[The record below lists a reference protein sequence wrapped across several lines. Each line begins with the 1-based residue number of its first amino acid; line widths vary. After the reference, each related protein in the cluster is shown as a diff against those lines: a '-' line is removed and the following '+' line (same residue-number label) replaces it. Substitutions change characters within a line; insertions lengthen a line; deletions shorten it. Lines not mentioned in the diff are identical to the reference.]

1 MSPEPITAERIYHQL
16 KLDIMS
22 GRFHP
27 GVSVISQVVAA
38 EYGTS
43 VSPVRDAMHRLL
55 GERLLRHHEGGGFEI
70 PHVTADELRSLYQW
84 HDEIIRL
91 AIRHRDASAAM
102 DTAIE
107 QRLEKLDGENGLAI
121 VQATTEV
128 FQTIARGSSN
138 SEHAFAIAE
147 IGGRLFTIR
156 LSEHGL
162 RDRKSELIAVWN
174 GYVCGQES
182 AIRDAIRAY
191 HRRRMRRVPMIID
204 ALYAP

>member
-1 MSPEPITAERIYHQL
+1 MSPEPATAERIYHQL

-27 GVSVISQVVAA
+27 GVSVISQLVAA

-70 PHVTADELRSLYQW
+70 PHVTADELRNLYQW

-91 AIRHRDASAAM
+91 AIRHRDALALPDA
-102 DTAIE
+102 AIE
-107 QRLEKLDGENGLAI
+107 ERLEKLDGEDSLAI
-121 VQATTEV
+121 VWATTEL

-138 SEHAFAIAE
+138 SEHAFAIAD

-156 LSEHGL
+156 LSEYGL

-174 GYVCGQES
+174 GYTCGQES
-182 AIRDAIRAY
+182 TVRDAIRAY
-191 HRRRMRRVPMIID
+191 HRRRIRRISMIID

>member
-1 MSPEPITAERIYHQL
+1 MSPEPVTAERIYHQL

-27 GVSVISQVVAA
+27 GASVISQVVAA

-70 PHVTADELRSLYQW
+70 PHVTADELRNLYQW

-91 AIRHRDASAAM
+91 AIRHRDTLTPPDA
-102 DTAIE
+102 AIE
-107 QRLEKLDGENGLAI
+107 ERLEKLDGEDSLAI
-121 VQATTEV
+121 VWATTEL
-128 FQTIARGSSN
+128 FQAIAHCSSN
-138 SEHAFAIAE
+138 SEHASAIAG
-147 IGGRLFTIR
+147 ISDRLFAIR

-182 AIRDAIRAY
+182 AVRDAIRAY
-191 HRRRMRRVPMIID
+191 HRRRIRRVSMIID
-204 ALYAP
+204 AHYGL